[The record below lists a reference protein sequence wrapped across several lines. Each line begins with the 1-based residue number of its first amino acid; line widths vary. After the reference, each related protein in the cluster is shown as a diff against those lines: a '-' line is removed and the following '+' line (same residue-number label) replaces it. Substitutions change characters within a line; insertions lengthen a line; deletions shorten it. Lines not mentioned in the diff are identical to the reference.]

1 MAAEV
6 SGLFSEQAKARL
18 EQTYEY
24 RKKILDRAFEGDD
37 VPTDPK
43 EVEAINNVLNSIDK
57 SIYDRAMADIK
68 YQDTQNKE
76 AARAMVADTLRNIQE
91 NKIKNVKSELITDIG
106 ENNIPIDLVKDELKI
121 GVDQIQ
127 LSEILDEEDE
137 E

>member
-1 MAAEV
+1 MATEV